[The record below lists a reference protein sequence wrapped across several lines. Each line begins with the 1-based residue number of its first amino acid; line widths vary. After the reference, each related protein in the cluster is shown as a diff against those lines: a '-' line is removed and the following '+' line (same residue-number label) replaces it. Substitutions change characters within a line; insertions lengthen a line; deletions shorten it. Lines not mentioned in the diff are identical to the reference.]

1 MNTTTKIRITYSNSR
16 RLNTRDINSTEGT
29 ISFNSSFFFSF
40 FLRLFVVVVF
50 VGVVVVVGGGG
61 GGGGGDVCLF
71 VVVDCATSAQNLT
84 LFIQMCLPRNYG
96 DSFLI
101 QDSRRKI
108 TLLSHQRN

>member
-29 ISFNSSFFFSF
+29 ISFNSYFFFSF

-50 VGVVVVVGGGG
+50 VVVVVVVG